1 MICFPNAKINIGLQ
15 ITEKR
20 PDGYHNIN
28 SVFYPI
34 GIRDILEVL
43 SGTADQQERIN
54 FQSSGID
61 IPGNFSDNLCVKAAS
76 LLMKDFPHL
85 DKLRIHLHKIIPM
98 GAGIGGGSA
107 DGAFTLKLINDKFK
121 LKLDEAQLIDY
132 ASALGSDCP
141 FFILNKPCHAS
152 GRGEILEPIEMDLKG
167 YKILLIN
174 PGIHIN
180 TGWAFS
186 KIDIRN
192 NQFSLNKAIALPIG
206 EWRQYIKNDFEKV
219 VFSEFPAVE
228 TIKDMLYQ
236 NGAMYASMSG
246 SGSSVYGIYE
256 ASSANFQPKIP
267 STYFYKWI

>member
-43 SGTADQQERIN
+43 PGTADQQEHIN
-54 FQSSGID
+54 FQSSGIE
-61 IPGNFSDNLCVKAAS
+61 IPGNLSDNLCVKAAS
-76 LLMKDFPHL
+76 LLLKEFPHL

-107 DGAFTLKLINDKFK
+107 DGTFMLKLINDKFK
-121 LKLDEAQLIDY
+121 LKLDEAQLIEY

-141 FFILNKPCHAS
+141 FFIFNKPCHAS
-152 GRGEILEPIEMDLKG
+152 GRGEILEPIEIDLNA

-186 KIDIRN
+186 KIDIRSN
-192 NQFSLNKAIALPIG
+192 PFPLKKAIALPIT
-206 EWRQYIKNDFEKV
+206 EWQECIENDFVKWHNLQSLKIVNESDLKN
-219 VFSEFPAVE
+219 
-228 TIKDMLYQ
+228 L
-236 NGAMYASMSG
+236 ASC
-246 SGSSVYGIYE
+246 IYD
-256 ASSANFQPKIP
+256 NNIIQ
-267 STYFYKWI
+267 